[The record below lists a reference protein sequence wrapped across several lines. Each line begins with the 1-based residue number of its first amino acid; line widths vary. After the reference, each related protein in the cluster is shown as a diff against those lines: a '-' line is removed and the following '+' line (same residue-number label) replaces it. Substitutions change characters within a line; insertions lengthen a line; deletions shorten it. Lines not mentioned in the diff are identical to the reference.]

1 MSFCFFAGAQ
11 KLAQIRENSNFFRS
25 ELEKM
30 GLEVLGDY
38 DSPIMP
44 IMLYNPAKMP
54 AFSRECL
61 KQKVSPSIPDML
73 LDYQFLLWITTNVYQ
88 YYMLLYQVA
97 VVIVTFPATPLLLA
111 RARICISASHSK
123 EDLIKA
129 LKVNPDIRFSSFL
142 AVVLVI

>member
-38 DSPIMP
+38 DSPVMP